1 MRKEELRLPNVIGSK
16 QHVESRFIK
25 ELDQLKMIIL
35 EMAALAEKAMDKAV
49 RAFFERDMELAEEVI
64 KGDQEI
70 NLLEVEA
77 DRQSLRLLAL
87 DQPLARDLRF
97 IVGCMRISV
106 DLERIADLA
115 AGIARR
121 AIFLS
126 SRPPLP
132 YNPALEQLAETAMD
146 MLRTVID
153 AFVKQSVERAR
164 DVCQMDDT
172 ADELNVAVL
181 KSLLDYMVKEVPAVE
196 RSVQTIIT
204 ARYLER
210 VADQVTN
217 IAESVVFIVQ
227 GVNIK
232 HHCEG

>member
-1 MRKEELRLPNVIGSK
+1 M
-16 QHVESRFIK
+16 ESRLVK
-25 ELDQLKMIIL
+25 ELEQLKMTIL
-35 EMAALAEKAMDKAV
+35 EMAALTQRAMEKAMK
-49 RAFFERDMELAEEVI
+49 AFFERNIELANEVI
-64 KGDQEI
+64 EGDREI
-70 NLLEVEA
+70 NELEVDL

-87 DQPLARDLRF
+87 DQPLAGDLRF

-115 AGIARR
+115 ASIAKR
-121 AIFLS
+121 AVFLS
-126 SRPPLP
+126 KRPPLP
-132 YNPALEQLAETAMD
+132 FNPAMEQLADTALD

-153 AFVKQSVERAR
+153 SFAKQSVARAM
-164 DVCQMDDT
+164 DVCQLDDT

-196 RSVQTIIT
+196 RSVQTIIA

-210 VADQVTN
+210 IADQATN
-217 IAESVVFIVQ
+217 IAESVVFIAQ

-232 HHCEG
+232 HHCEE